1 LNTVY
6 LKKDNEWLTFE
17 HPQKIISTQNI
28 NEVREALE
36 NVEASVNDR
45 GLHAVGFV
53 SYEAASAFDSALQ
66 TFESNHFPLI
76 WFGLYDEPQTS
87 EVFKDF
93 RSLNAA
99 WQPNIKKEDYN
110 NAIQKIKEY
119 IANGKTYQVNYT
131 MRLIADVAP
140 DSVSLFLHLAQTQNK
155 YAAFIETDDFAICS
169 ASPELFFELNGE
181 TIFSKPMKGTMKRGR
196 TTKED
201 LHNLNWLR
209 ASEKNRA
216 ENVMIVDMLRNDLGK
231 IAQSGSVHVPELFA
245 IEKYST
251 LFQMTSTVQAKTNAS
266 VTKIFSALFPC
277 ASITG
282 APKVSTMKIIKE
294 LETSPRKIY
303 TGSIGYISPNRQA
316 RFNVAI
322 RTALIDK
329 KNKTAEYGVGGGIVW
344 DSEDKDEF
352 EEALLKAKVLTQAP
366 QPEFSLFETLLWTK
380 EDGYFLLDKHIA
392 RLKDSAEYFDFE
404 FLEEKI
410 ISYLENIS
418 KNLFAEDG
426 EKSGQV
432 NAPSAA
438 LGGRDY
444 VRVKIILDKNGNLT
458 SEAKDFDLQEKVFKV
473 CLANQP
479 VNSNNLFLFHKT
491 THREVYEKSM
501 QTGFDDVLLFNEKD
515 ELTEFTIGNL
525 VVEQNGEFFT
535 PSIACGLLAGT
546 FREHLLK
553 AGEIKERVIYKHEL
567 NQFEKIY
574 LINSLRKWVEVNF
587 VGAR

>member
-1 LNTVY
+1 
-6 LKKDNEWLTFE
+6 
-17 HPQKIISTQNI
+17 
-28 NEVREALE
+28 
-36 NVEASVNDR
+36 
-45 GLHAVGFV
+45 
-53 SYEAASAFDSALQ
+53 
-66 TFESNHFPLI
+66 
-76 WFGLYDEPQTS
+76 
-87 EVFKDF
+87 
-93 RSLNAA
+93 
-99 WQPNIKKEDYN
+99 
-110 NAIQKIKEY
+110 
-119 IANGKTYQVNYT
+119 